1 MADIPLVR
9 TDGKLFSDGVTL
21 SPDRFVHAE
30 LLSRASKSA
39 LTRETE
45 QAYGLGDSLYF
56 FAGYACPS
64 FGDVV
69 FVFEASCLDGIEGG
83 ATPFD
88 TGGLYGRKI
97 FARTWDGLERHAED
111 AARRELVAQ
120 SQRTL
125 LDWRSALDAY
135 LAEFF
140 NTPQEYLR
148 GDRPRKDDASGR
160 LRDARNSR
168 RAWTW
173 EVRAHADHPIGQ
185 GLRRIWASADYEEA
199 IRQQVLAMDDGKRKS
214 WNERVG
220 KRLVRVAPG
229 ESPHMRAEAEL
240 TS

>member
-1 MADIPLVR
+1 MPDIPLVR
-9 TDGKLFSDGVTL
+9 TDGKVFSAGITL
-21 SPDRFVHAE
+21 SPERFVHAE
-30 LLSRASKSA
+30 LLSRASKSDHA
-39 LTRETE
+39 RETE
-45 QAYGLGDSLYF
+45 KVYGLGDSLYF
-56 FAGYACPS
+56 FAGYACPG

-69 FVFEASCLDGIEGG
+69 FIFEASCLDGVDGG

-97 FARTWDGLERHAED
+97 FARAWDGLDRAAED
-111 AARRELVAQ
+111 EARRELVAQ
-120 SQRTL
+120 SQRSL
-125 LDWRSALDAY
+125 SDWRSALDEY
-135 LAEFF
+135 LSEFF
-140 NTPQEYLR
+140 DTPREYLR

-160 LRDARNSR
+160 LGDARNSR

-173 EVRAHADHPIGQ
+173 EVRAHADLPIGQ

-199 IRQQVLAMDDGKRKS
+199 IRQQVLTMNDDKRKS

-229 ESPHMRAEAEL
+229 ESPHARAEAEL